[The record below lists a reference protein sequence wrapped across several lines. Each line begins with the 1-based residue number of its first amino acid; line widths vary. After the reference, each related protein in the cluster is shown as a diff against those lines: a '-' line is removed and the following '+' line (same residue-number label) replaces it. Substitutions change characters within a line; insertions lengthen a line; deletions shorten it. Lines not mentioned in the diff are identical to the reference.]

1 MGLIK
6 AVTSS
11 ISSTLGDQFKEF
23 VTCPE
28 NGGNY
33 IIQRGYVQHGKG
45 NRNPQ
50 EGILSKGTAIAVP
63 EGMSMMVIDNGQIVE
78 FTAEPGVFV
87 FDNSTEPSIFAG
99 NFGQNLIES
108 IKTIGSRITFG
119 GQTAKDQRVYYIN
132 TKRIAGNKFGSPQ
145 PKKITDEKYGMLE
158 VTFNGEFVF
167 QVEDPAVLVK
177 SVVGS
182 NPKDALTI
190 DDIIGSQLKSLFVE
204 KLTLGISEIM
214 RVNKVSFG
222 DMGLYGSDLSKKMN
236 ELLNDSWK
244 TYGLA
249 LTDVAIRDINLTDES
264 MRRVNK
270 IDDAQI
276 FSNAN
281 LQSGLMASA
290 TADAMQAAASNGSG
304 SMMGFM
310 GMNMAQNAGATVMG
324 VANQNA
330 QAQAAQEFCP
340 DCGTPRVGNF
350 CTNCGKKLN

>member
-1 MGLIK
+1 
-6 AVTSS
+6 
-11 ISSTLGDQFKEF
+11 
-23 VTCPE
+23 
-28 NGGNY
+28 
-33 IIQRGYVQHGKG
+33 
-45 NRNPQ
+45 
-50 EGILSKGTAIAVP
+50 
-63 EGMSMMVIDNGQIVE
+63 
-78 FTAEPGVFV
+78 
-87 FDNSTEPSIFAG
+87 
-99 NFGQNLIES
+99 
-108 IKTIGSRITFG
+108 
-119 GQTAKDQRVYYIN
+119 
-132 TKRIAGNKFGSPQ
+132 
-145 PKKITDEKYGMLE
+145 MLE

-236 ELLNDSWK
+236 ELLKDSWK

-264 MRRVNK
+264 MKRVNK

-330 QAQAAQEFCP
+330 QSQAAQGFCP
-340 DCGTPRVGNF
+340 DCGTPKVGNF

>member
-222 DMGLYGSDLSKKMN
+222 DMGLYGSDLSKKM
-236 ELLNDSWK
+236 
-244 TYGLA
+244 TYGLV

-330 QAQAAQEFCP
+330 QSQAAQGFCP
-340 DCGTPRVGNF
+340 DCGTPKVGNF